1 MGQEYQLDKS
11 NCLVPVISTLLGD
24 LFCTRISEDV
34 VSSKVHQPTDKIA
47 AENLE
52 PQEAT
57 DFTND
62 DENQIDTSDEIFVCP
77 IDVPDKTAPY
87 IPMHEITNSIA
98 RTVAVHEKRCCAWCP
113 RESGRFKSRC
123 SFEILYLLRWNSGY
137 AT

>member
-1 MGQEYQLDKS
+1 M
-11 NCLVPVISTLLGD
+11 ISTPLGD
-24 LFCTRISEDV
+24 LFCTRMSEDV
-34 VSSKVHQPTDKIA
+34 VSKVQPTDEIA

-62 DENQIDTSDEIFVCP
+62 DENQIDTSTEIFVFP
-77 IDVPDKTAPY
+77 INVSDKTAPY

-113 RESGRFKSRC
+113 S
-123 SFEILYLLRWNSGY
+123 L
-137 AT
+137 

>member
-52 PQEAT
+52 HQEAT

-62 DENQIDTSDEIFVCP
+62 DEIQIDTSDEIFVCP
-77 IDVPDKTAPY
+77 INVPDKTAPS
-87 IPMHEITNSIA
+87 IPMHENIN
-98 RTVAVHEKRCCAWCP
+98 
-113 RESGRFKSRC
+113 
-123 SFEILYLLRWNSGY
+123 
-137 AT
+137 